1 MRTVVLIGLVAG
13 FGVLLQTTVLHVLP
27 FQQTAPDILLVLS
40 VYLALH
46 YHTVGGVVGAFL
58 LGYLED
64 SVSGSATGLN
74 AFAMVTVFLL
84 VYLTCR
90 RFWLDN
96 IISRV
101 AVVFLASLVKVAAV
115 MALLTFF
122 LSFDWPWPTVAW
134 DVFLYAGLAAAVAPA
149 VFAFLGSA
157 RLEEGREA
165 R

>member
-1 MRTVVLIGLVAG
+1 MRTVILIGLVAG

-27 FQQTAPDILLVLS
+27 FQQTAPDILLVLC

-84 VYLTCR
+84 VYVTCR
-90 RFWLDN
+90 KFWLDN
-96 IISRV
+96 VISKV
-101 AVVFLASLVKVAAV
+101 VVVFLAALVKVAAV
-115 MALLTFF
+115 MALLALV

-149 VFAFLGSA
+149 VFALLGSV
-157 RLEEGREA
+157 RLEEEREA